1 MMRQIS
7 TEALAGLLVALCACA
22 AEPAT
27 VDAECVEHAD
37 CYRGEGFAC
46 AACEPDG
53 HCLYVGETGAA
64 CGEAGICVDW
74 RCIEVR

>member
-7 TEALAGLLVALCACA
+7 TEALAGLLVALC
-22 AEPAT
+22 
-27 VDAECVEHAD
+27 
-37 CYRGEGFAC
+37 AC